1 MGSQDPPQRVVTG
14 FAKDLEAADRLA
26 PKEANLRCTLAVL
39 YFEADEIPASIAQ
52 LDLRD
57 CQPVVKRLRELSRDE
72 LRLAQAGKQVGEAVQ
87 RGLIL

>member
-1 MGSQDPPQRVVTG
+1 MTG

-26 PKEANLRCTLAVL
+26 PKEANLRSTLGTVGPL
-39 YFEADEIPASIAQ
+39 
-52 LDLRD
+52 D